1 MTDAQPFDEALREDA
16 GPRSG
21 VLERVTLIM
30 DCLGEAPGHLVL
42 EDVAAITGL
51 ARSTTFR
58 LLRQLADLGWVS
70 HDAGGYVLG
79 PRLAYRGV
87 LSDFDGLREAASPV
101 LGELAAA
108 TGFTAHLGIMHRGFV
123 DYVDRT
129 GVGARSSVPTRIG
142 TRIYAPESTSG
153 MAMLAWLDRE
163 EVDSVIELAGVNRP
177 GGRDE
182 LHREL
187 AAVRRR
193 GGLACRD
200 GSRHA
205 SGVSSVGA
213 AIMGPGGP
221 VGAVSVA
228 HRGAIPEQVT
238 GPLVLQ
244 AAAAIGAGLGNGA
257 AGGPR

>member
-1 MTDAQPFDEALREDA
+1 MTHAQPFDDSLREGA

-30 DCLGEAPGHLVL
+30 DCPGEAPGHLVL
-42 EDVAAITGL
+42 EDVAAIAGL

-79 PRLAYRGV
+79 PRWAYRGV

-101 LGELAAA
+101 LGELVAA

-129 GVGARSSVPTRIG
+129 GVGAQSSVPTRIG
-142 TRIYAPESTSG
+142 TRIFVPESTAG
-153 MAMLAWLDRE
+153 MAMLSWLE
-163 EVDSVIELAGVNRP
+163 PGEVDAVIDLTGVNRP

-187 AAVRRR
+187 SAVRRR

-205 SGVSSVGA
+205 SGVSSVGS

-228 HRGAIPEQVT
+228 HRGTISEQVT
-238 GPLVLQ
+238 GPLVLH
-244 AAAAIGAGLGNGA
+244 AAAAIGAGLRIGTVDR
-257 AGGPR
+257 PR